1 MKATGIVRRIDDL
14 GRVVIP
20 KEIRR
25 TMRIREGDP
34 LEIYTAKDGEVIFKK
49 YSPVGDMSQF
59 AEEYCATLQTV
70 SGFPCA
76 ITDKEM
82 VIAASGNKGRTVG
95 KALSNEFEEILES
108 RRPYEAKEKGAML
121 TGSNDEAEVMLSHPI
136 MAEGDI
142 LGTVA
147 LLRSPNKEA
156 GEAENKLLRAA
167 AIFLGK
173 QLES

>member
-25 TMRIREGDP
+25 TLHIKEGDP

-49 YSPVGDMSQF
+49 YSPIGDMGQF
-59 AEEYCATLQTV
+59 ADEYCATLQTV

-82 VIAASGNKGRTVG
+82 VIACSGHRHSVG
-95 KALSNEFEEILES
+95 KAVSPDFEQIIAA
-108 RRPYEAKEKGAML
+108 RRSFRADDKGPDL
-121 TGSNDEAEVMLSHPI
+121 TKTGDDPEVALSHPI

-142 LGTVA
+142 MGTVN
-147 LLRSPNKEA
+147 LMHSPGKQVGATED
-156 GEAENKLLRAA
+156 KLLHAA

>member
-1 MKATGIVRRIDDL
+1 
-14 GRVVIP
+14 
-20 KEIRR
+20 
-25 TMRIREGDP
+25 
-34 LEIYTAKDGEVIFKK
+34 
-49 YSPVGDMSQF
+49 MSQF